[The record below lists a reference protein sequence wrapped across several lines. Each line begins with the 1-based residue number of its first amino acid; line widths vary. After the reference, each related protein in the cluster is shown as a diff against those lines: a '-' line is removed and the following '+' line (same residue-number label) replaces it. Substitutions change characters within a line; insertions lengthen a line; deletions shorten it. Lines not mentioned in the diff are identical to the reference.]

1 MTGTLVAR
9 TISTSLLVAQF
20 LARRG
25 VRRFFGLQGGHIQPI
40 WDHAAT
46 LGIEIVDVR
55 DEGAAVHMAHA
66 HAELTGELGVAMV
79 TAGPGVTNT
88 VTAVANAS
96 IARVPLL
103 VIGGCPPRPQDG
115 MGPLQGIAHV
125 EVMKPITRHAIT
137 ARVADQVLRELDL
150 AVARAFGD
158 GGEPGPVYIEF
169 PTDVLRE
176 AVAAATVLEEF
187 SEPKAPRVLF
197 PDPAGVRRA
206 VDLLWSAQRPLVI
219 SGRGA
224 KRASHE
230 VVRFLDA
237 LGAIYLDT
245 QESRG
250 LVPSDH
256 RSQAGAMR
264 GRAMQEADV
273 VLVLGRKLD
282 YQLGYGS
289 PVAFPQARFI
299 RISDTADE
307 LIDNRRGEV
316 EVLASVGPA
325 LDAIVACAAG
335 RSSAVDAEWT
345 SAIAAGQADRTAR
358 YAASLAKSPP
368 GADGAMHPNQIFAA
382 IREAYDPATT
392 IAIADGGDIM
402 SFARLG
408 LNGAMYLDS
417 GAFGCLGVGV
427 PYAIAAKRAYPSH
440 DVIAVVGD
448 GSFGFNAMEIDT
460 AVRHAVPIVVI
471 VANNAAWNIER
482 HDQVTNYGGR
492 VVGTDLRSTDYA
504 ALARAL
510 GAHGERIMDPAE
522 LPAALRRARAHTNAA
537 GPVPAAGPA
546 NPAGPGNA
554 AGPVPAVG
562 PVVID
567 VVVTRDAVSSD
578 GSKGLAIVPDYQAL
592 ADWDT
597 AEQKRRATR
606 SS

>member
-1 MTGTLVAR
+1 MTDTLTSR
-9 TISTSLLVAQF
+9 TISTALLVAQF
-20 LARRG
+20 LAERG

-46 LGIEIVDVR
+46 LGIEIIDVR

-96 IARVPLL
+96 VARVPLL

-176 AVAAATVLEEF
+176 AVAAATVLAEYQT
-187 SEPKAPRVLF
+187 PKAARLLF
-197 PDPAGVRRA
+197 PDPAGVQRA
-206 VDLLWSAQRPLVI
+206 VEILWSAKRPLVI

-224 KRASHE
+224 KRASRE
-230 VVRFLDA
+230 LVRFLDT
-237 LGAIYLDT
+237 LGAIYVDT

-250 LVPSDH
+250 LVPADH
-256 RSQAGAMR
+256 RAQAGAMR

-289 PVAFPQARFI
+289 PVAFPHARFV

-316 EVLASVGPA
+316 ELLASVDAA

-335 RSSAVDAEWT
+335 RAPAADPVWT
-345 SAIAAGQADRTAR
+345 AAIAAGQRDRTAR
-358 YAASLAKSPP
+358 YAASLATSAP

-382 IREAYDPATT
+382 IRAVYDPATT

-427 PYAIAAKRAYPSH
+427 PYAVAAKRAYPTH
-440 DVIAVVGD
+440 DVVAVVGD
-448 GSFGFNAMEIDT
+448 GSFGFNALEIDT
-460 AVRHAVPIVVI
+460 AVRHGVSIVVI

-492 VVGTDLRSTDYA
+492 VVGTDLRSTDYG

-510 GAHGERIMDPAE
+510 GAHGERVTDPGDLA
-522 LPAALRRARAHTNAA
+522 AALRRARAHA
-537 GPVPAAGPA
+537 
-546 NPAGPGNA
+546 
-554 AGPVPAVG
+554 PAV
-562 PVVID
+562 VD

-578 GSKGLAIVPDYQAL
+578 GSKGLAVVPDYQAL
-592 ADWDT
+592 ADWDA
-597 AEQKRRATR
+597 AERERRA
-606 SS
+606 

>member
-1 MTGTLVAR
+1 MTDTLVAG
-9 TISTSLLVAQF
+9 TTSTALLVAQF

-96 IARVPLL
+96 VARVPLL

-125 EVMKPITRHAIT
+125 DVMKPITRHAIT
-137 ARVADQVLRELDL
+137 ARVADQVLRELDR

-176 AVAAATVLEEF
+176 QVAAATVLAEYC
-187 SEPKAPRVLF
+187 EPKPPRVLF
-197 PDPAGVRRA
+197 PDPAGVQRA
-206 VDLLWSAQRPLVI
+206 TDLLWSAKRPLVI
-219 SGRGA
+219 TGRGA
-224 KRASHE
+224 KRASRE
-230 VVRFLDA
+230 LVRFLDA

-256 RSQAGAMR
+256 PAQAGAMR

-316 EVLASVGPA
+316 EVLASVAPA
-325 LDAIVACAAG
+325 LDAIVA
-335 RSSAVDAEWT
+335 
-345 SAIAAGQADRTAR
+345 SAIAAGQRDRTAR
-358 YAASLAKSPP
+358 YAGSLAKSPL

-408 LNGAMYLDS
+408 LTGAMYLDS

-448 GSFGFNAMEIDT
+448 GSFGFNALEIDT
-460 AVRHAVPIVVI
+460 AVRHGVPIVVI

-482 HDQVTNYGGR
+482 HDQVSNYGGR
-492 VVGTDLRSTDYA
+492 VVGTDLRLTDYG

-510 GAHGERIMDPAE
+510 GAYGERVTSPAD
-522 LPAALRRARAHTNAA
+522 LAAALRRARANA
-537 GPVPAAGPA
+537 
-546 NPAGPGNA
+546 
-554 AGPVPAVG
+554 PAVL
-562 PVVID
+562 D

-578 GSKGLAIVPDYQAL
+578 GSKGLAVVPDYQAL
-592 ADWDT
+592 ADWDA
-597 AEQKRRATR
+597 AERARRA
-606 SS
+606 

>member
-1 MTGTLVAR
+1 MTDTLAR
-9 TISTSLLVAQF
+9 TTSTALLVAQF
-20 LARRG
+20 LAGRG

-46 LGIEIVDVR
+46 LGIEIIDVR

-88 VTAVANAS
+88 VTAIANAS
-96 IARVPLL
+96 VARVPLL
-103 VIGGCPPRPQDG
+103 LIGGCPPRPQDG

-125 EVMKPITRHAIT
+125 EVMKPITRRAVT

-176 AVAAATVLEEF
+176 AVAAATVLAEY
-187 SEPKAPRVLF
+187 SAPKPPRALF
-197 PDPAGVRRA
+197 PDPAEVQRA
-206 VDLLWSAQRPLVI
+206 IDVLWSAKRPLVI
-219 SGRGA
+219 TGRGA
-224 KRASHE
+224 KRASRE
-230 VVRFLDA
+230 LVRFLDA

-250 LVPSDH
+250 LVPAEH

-289 PVAFPQARFI
+289 PVAFPRARFV

-316 EVLASVGPA
+316 ELLASVAPA
-325 LDAIVACAAG
+325 LEAIVACAGG
-335 RSSAVDAEWT
+335 RAPAVDPVWT
-345 SAIAAGQADRTAR
+345 SAIAAGQTDRTAR
-358 YAASLAKSPP
+358 YAASLAKSAP

-382 IREAYDPATT
+382 IRAVYDPATT

-408 LNGAMYLDS
+408 LNGTMYLDS

-440 DVIAVVGD
+440 DVLAVVGD
-448 GSFGFNAMEIDT
+448 GSFGFNALEIDT
-460 AVRHAVPIVVI
+460 AVRHAVSIVVVI
-471 VANNAAWNIER
+471 ANNAAWNIER

-492 VVGTDLRSTDYA
+492 VVGTDLRSTDYG

-510 GAHGERIMDPAE
+510 GAHGERITDATE
-522 LPAALRRARAHTNAA
+522 LPAALRRARANS
-537 GPVPAAGPA
+537 
-546 NPAGPGNA
+546 
-554 AGPVPAVG
+554 PAV
-562 PVVID
+562 VD

-578 GSKGLAIVPDYQAL
+578 GSKGLAVVPDFQAL
-592 ADWDT
+592 ADWDA
-597 AEQKRRATR
+597 AERQRRT
-606 SS
+606 

>member
-1 MTGTLVAR
+1 MTDTLVAGR
-9 TISTSLLVAQF
+9 TSTALLVAQF

-46 LGIEIVDVR
+46 LGIEIIDVR

-96 IARVPLL
+96 VARVPLL

-125 EVMKPITRHAIT
+125 EVMKPITRHAST

-158 GGEPGPVYIEF
+158 GGEPGPVYVEF

-176 AVAAATVLEEF
+176 RVAQATVLAEYA
-187 SEPKAPRVLF
+187 EPKGPRTIF

-206 VDLLWSAQRPLVI
+206 AELLWSAKRPLVI
-219 SGRGA
+219 TGRGA
-224 KRASHE
+224 KRASRE
-230 VVRFLDA
+230 IVALLDA

-250 LVPSDH
+250 LVPADH
-256 RSQAGAMR
+256 PAQAGAMR

-289 PVAFPQARFI
+289 PVAFPHARFV

-316 EVLASVGPA
+316 ELLASAGPA

-335 RSSAVDAEWT
+335 RTPAVDAVWAA
-345 SAIAAGQADRTAR
+345 AIAAGQRDRTAR
-358 YAASLAKSPP
+358 YAASLATTPP
-368 GADGAMHPNQIFAA
+368 GADGAMHPNVLFAA
-382 IREAYDPATT
+382 IRDAFDPATT

-427 PYAIAAKRAYPSH
+427 PYAIAAKRAYPQY
-440 DVIAVVGD
+440 DVVAVVGD
-448 GSFGFNAMEIDT
+448 GSFGFNALEIDT
-460 AVRHAVPIVVI
+460 AVRHAVPIVTV

-482 HDQVTNYGGR
+482 HDQVTNYAGR
-492 VVGTDLRSTDYA
+492 VVGTELRSTDYG

-510 GAHGERIMDPAE
+510 GAHGERVTDPAD
-522 LPAALRRARAHTNAA
+522 LPAALNRARANA
-537 GPVPAAGPA
+537 
-546 NPAGPGNA
+546 
-554 AGPVPAVG
+554 PAV
-562 PVVID
+562 VD

-592 ADWDT
+592 ADWDA
-597 AEQKRRATR
+597 AERARRA
-606 SS
+606 